1 LRFNR
6 LSKPFYLLALL
17 ALLLAQAFPAQ
28 AEVSLEE
35 AAGVMPD
42 AVGEFR
48 ARGAAS
54 QPTMGTFELIKPED
68 FAVTGHA
75 TRGYVS
81 PKGEA
86 FGVEVIKSRSDSG
99 AYALLL
105 NQISPNQKARL
116 DGVGMAAFAV
126 ANNVLFFKGTTFVRI
141 YGTDKKPAD
150 REAVINFARLFAD
163 TLDKGENDVPAL
175 VRHLPEWETAWERNL
190 SYSVSP
196 GALKLAVRD
205 QQVLDAVSFEGGTEA
220 VAANYGQSHMVI
232 VEFTTPQLATTNDA
246 RINAKL
252 KELRDA
258 GQSVPTAYRRVGNYA
273 VFVFDAPDEATA
285 VKLIESVKYEQVVQ
299 WLGPNPYDYQRA
311 VKSYTNTTAGVIV
324 AVLKASGL
332 SLLLC
337 LGVGAI
343 FGGIVFKRR
352 RQQQTVK
359 EAFSDAG
366 GMVRLNLDE
375 VTQMEAQGKLLGPG
389 KRR

>member
-1 LRFNR
+1 LNRFSK
-6 LSKPFYLLALL
+6 LSYIAALFV
-17 ALLLAQAFPAQ
+17 LLLAQAFSTTALADEPSA
-28 AEVSLEE
+28 L
-35 AAGVMPD
+35 PD
-42 AVGEFR
+42 TVGDFR
-48 ARGAAS
+48 ARGAVS
-54 QPTMGTFELIKPED
+54 QPAAGMTATIKPEE
-68 FAVTGHA
+68 FAVVA
-75 TRGYVS
+75 QESRLYLS
-81 PKGEA
+81 PQGES
-86 FGVEVIKSRSDSG
+86 FGIEVFRTRSDSA

-105 NQISPNQKARL
+105 NQVSASQKVRL
-116 DGVGMAAFAV
+116 DGVGTAAFAES
-126 ANNVLFFKGTTFVRI
+126 ASILFFKGTAFARV

-150 REAVINFARLFAD
+150 KDALINFARLFAD
-163 TLDKGENDVPAL
+163 TLDKGENDVPVL
-175 VRHLPEWETAWERNL
+175 VKHLPEWETAWERNL
-190 SYSVSP
+190 SYAISPSTLKSVAANQP
-196 GALKLAVRD
+196 
-205 QQVLDAVSFEGGTEA
+205 VLDAVGFEGGTEA
-220 VAANYGQSHMVI
+220 VAANYGQSRLVI

-246 RINAKL
+246 RVNAKL

-273 VFVFDAPDEATA
+273 VFVFDAPDEAAAT
-285 VKLIESVKYEQVVQ
+285 KLIESIKYEQVVQ

-352 RQQQTVK
+352 RQQQTAA

-375 VTQMEAQGKLLGPG
+375 MPQMEAQGKLPAPG
-389 KRR
+389 EGR